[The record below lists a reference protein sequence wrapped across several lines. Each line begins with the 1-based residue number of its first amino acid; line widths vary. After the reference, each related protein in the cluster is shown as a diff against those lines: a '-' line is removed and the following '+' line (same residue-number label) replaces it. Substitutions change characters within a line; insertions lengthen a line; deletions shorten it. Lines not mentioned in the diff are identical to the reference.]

1 MQIKKSLV
9 ANFDGIDVYKYSI
22 IANNNFTVDILNYGG
37 IITGIWV
44 PDKNQIFENVVLNYT
59 NINDYI
65 RNTPYLGAIIGR
77 YAGRI
82 GEGKFTIG
90 GKIYQVAINN
100 NGNNLHGGISGLD
113 KKLFDVEILSDGIK
127 LFCTSEA
134 NEEGFPGRVEF
145 EISYRVTA
153 EFELS
158 IESRAIPSEKTLI
171 NLTNHTYFNLSSGKA
186 KASAHQLMI
195 NSNKFCAV
203 DSGCLFVGEILGV
216 VNTPFDFRS
225 LKPINRDIDNNHP
238 QLKIVGGGY
247 DHPFILNKNADIA
260 AKLFDPNSRRCLEIR
275 TSSEAIV
282 FYSGNFLEGDKQ
294 VNGTYYPQKHFGVC
308 LETQNIPNAINV
320 STEFNSSLYTKEKPF
335 LSKTIWKF
343 KIE

>member
-113 KKLFDVEILSDGIK
+113 KKLRGLS
-127 LFCTSEA
+127 
-134 NEEGFPGRVEF
+134 
-145 EISYRVTA
+145 
-153 EFELS
+153 
-158 IESRAIPSEKTLI
+158 
-171 NLTNHTYFNLSSGKA
+171 
-186 KASAHQLMI
+186 
-195 NSNKFCAV
+195 
-203 DSGCLFVGEILGV
+203 
-216 VNTPFDFRS
+216 
-225 LKPINRDIDNNHP
+225 
-238 QLKIVGGGY
+238 
-247 DHPFILNKNADIA
+247 
-260 AKLFDPNSRRCLEIR
+260 R
-275 TSSEAIV
+275 T
-282 FYSGNFLEGDKQ
+282 
-294 VNGTYYPQKHFGVC
+294 C
-308 LETQNIPNAINV
+308 
-320 STEFNSSLYTKEKPF
+320 
-335 LSKTIWKF
+335 
-343 KIE
+343 